1 MLKKILEE
9 YKNAF
14 SAEDIECVENS
25 ERELL
30 YFDELN
36 SKDILN
42 LGKIIVEKT
51 RDYGDIAIIVRRL
64 KDNATVFQYIG
75 DLKGERNIGFAL
87 MKEKTV
93 LNTGHCS
100 LWALMKYETDG
111 EYRTLIESGECLPVG
126 GSFPVFINN
135 ELAFTFS
142 VSGLHEGK
150 DFSKVVEAFA
160 EFENKDVPSYR
171 GKLI

>member
-1 MLKKILEE
+1 MLNKILEE
-9 YKNAF
+9 YKDVF
-14 SAEDIECVENS
+14 SIEDIDCIEIIEKT
-25 ERELL
+25 LL
-30 YFDELN
+30 YFDSFKSE
-36 SKDILN
+36 DILN
-42 LGKIIVEKT
+42 LGKLIVEKT
-51 RDYGDIAIIVRRL
+51 KDYGDIAIIVRRL
-64 KDNATVFQYIG
+64 KDNVTVFQYIG
-75 DLKGERNIGFAL
+75 DLKSERNINFAL

-100 LWALMKYETDG
+100 IWALMKYETDG
-111 EYRTLIESGECLPVG
+111 EYKALIESGECLPVG
-126 GSFPVFINN
+126 GSFPIFINN

-160 EFENKDVPSYR
+160 EFENKDVPAYR